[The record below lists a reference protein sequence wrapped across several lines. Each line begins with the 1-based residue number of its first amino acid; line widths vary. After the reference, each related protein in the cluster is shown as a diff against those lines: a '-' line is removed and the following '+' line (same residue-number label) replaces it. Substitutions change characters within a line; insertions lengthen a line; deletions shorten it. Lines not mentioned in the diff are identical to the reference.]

1 MVFNATLNNISV
13 ILWQSVLLLE
23 EIGENHQKQDISA
36 PLKKCQIGTAF
47 SFKYK
52 LGKSYIEL
60 FIFILIF
67 FGPHQNDIATTK
79 IMKKAG

>member
-1 MVFNATLNNISV
+1 MIAKRHFGTV
-13 ILWQSVLLLE
+13 E
-23 EIGENHQKQDISA
+23 
-36 PLKKCQIGTAF
+36 KKCQIGTAF

-60 FIFILIF
+60 FIFNLDF
-67 FGPHQNDIATTK
+67 FFVPHQNDIATTK